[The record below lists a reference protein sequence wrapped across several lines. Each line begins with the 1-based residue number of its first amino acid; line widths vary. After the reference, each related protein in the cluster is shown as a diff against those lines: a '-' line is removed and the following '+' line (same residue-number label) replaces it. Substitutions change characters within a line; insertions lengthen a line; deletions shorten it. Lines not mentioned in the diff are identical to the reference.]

1 MFLGTIPNSQSTMAS
16 SMFLGT
22 IPNCSARRN
31 LAVSRVTNDVSD
43 IAGAKP
49 RSRQRF
55 TNKPNLHQTQD
66 IRGASSSVL
75 HRATNKPDA
84 FATLDIPGA
93 QSDRTYMHT
102 SRCVD
107 PQDPIYPMPGH
118 SERVPQSGEPAQ
130 PKFLRCTLAID
141 DIEGTKPK
149 KYFKWKERSTSLNVD
164 DIEGA
169 KPRWKWRRRAQGTAR
184 PDSLCTKDI
193 NETEFRTKRVSDS
206 LNPVYKINGM
216 VIKDDGGCKPKQT
229 RQLTNVPFFSLQSS
243 DIAGATCSYR
253 RRKLEEAR
261 RQYRVT
267 NIVSDIK
274 NAQADSLHRGLK
286 TLRVTNPL
294 NPKYVS
300 LDGSTL
306 GGSRCTTPGERGS
319 KKKDATSS
327 LSSAARHVLSGGH
340 GK

>member
-1 MFLGTIPNSQSTMAS
+1 MKTNMMQMKPTPTTPETMFLATIPNRSVRTA
-16 SMFLGT
+16 GKR
-22 IPNCSARRN
+22 I
-31 LAVSRVTNDVSD
+31 TNDISD
-43 IAGAKP
+43 IAGTKP
-49 RSRQRF
+49 RSGQRY

-75 HRATNKPDA
+75 HRATNKPNA

-102 SRCVD
+102 NRCVD
-107 PQDPIYPMPGH
+107 PQDPMYPMPGH
-118 SERVPQSGEPAQ
+118 SEKVLKREGRQ

-149 KYFKWKERSTSLNVD
+149 KYFKWKERGTSLNVD

-169 KPRWKWRRRAQGTAR
+169 KPRWKWHRRAKESRR
-184 PDSLCTKDI
+184 PDSLYTKDI
-193 NETEFRTKRVSDS
+193 NESEFRTKRVSDS

-216 VIKDDGGCKPKQT
+216 EIKDDKGCKPKQT

-253 RRKLEEAR
+253 RRKLEETR
-261 RQYRVT
+261 RHYRVT
-267 NIVSDIK
+267 NLVADIK

-286 TLRVTNPL
+286 THRVTNPL
-294 NPKYVS
+294 NPKYTP
-300 LDGSTL
+300 LDGST
-306 GGSRCTTPGERGS
+306 
-319 KKKDATSS
+319 
-327 LSSAARHVLSGGH
+327 
-340 GK
+340 